1 MGTWGAKGSPGWSVS
16 CPCASVSPA
25 GNKHCVLQGRGLRL
39 VLGVTSPGGVCV
51 CVTCPWVWGGG
62 SLLQSSGPKALV
74 NLGVQVG
81 VHVGLG
87 V

>member
-1 MGTWGAKGSPGWSVS
+1 MGTWGAKGSPGWSVA

-39 VLGVTSPGGVCV
+39 VLGVTSPGGGGGGHLPLGVC
-51 CVTCPWVWGGG
+51 GG